1 MEELF
6 IIIQT
11 MYISNF
17 PKESVNEA
25 IIHNDDD
32 GNLGVYRIDVWWYH
46 PLRMKMSD
54 IQASS
59 KTCFLRPRLFWLSSK
74 IMLKK
79 SFYFHEFEII

>member
-32 GNLGVYRIDVWWYH
+32 DGNLGVYRIDV
-46 PLRMKMSD
+46 L
-54 IQASS
+54 
-59 KTCFLRPRLFWLSSK
+59 
-74 IMLKK
+74 
-79 SFYFHEFEII
+79 

>member
-6 IIIQT
+6 IIIQA

-32 GNLGVYRIDVWWYH
+32 RNPEVYKVDVLWYH
-46 PLRMKMSD
+46 LFRMKMSGV
-54 IQASS
+54 QESS
-59 KTCFLRPRLFWLSSK
+59 KTCFL
-74 IMLKK
+74 
-79 SFYFHEFEII
+79 

>member
-6 IIIQT
+6 IIIQA
-11 MYISNF
+11 MHISNF

-32 GNLGVYRIDVWWYH
+32 GNLGVYSIDVWWYH

-59 KTCFLRPRLFWLSSK
+59 KSCFL
-74 IMLKK
+74 
-79 SFYFHEFEII
+79 